1 VVSTVLTFIIYYQA
15 MERLSA
21 TSLSLVAYLIPVV
34 GLGLGVL
41 FLGERPGWPAYLGCA
56 LVIAGMMV
64 GNGLLQP
71 RVPGPSRHPVSTK
84 QFAIFKRTAR

>member
-1 VVSTVLTFIIYYQA
+1 VL
-15 MERLSA
+15 L
-21 TSLSLVAYLIPVV
+21 
-34 GLGLGVL
+34 
-41 FLGERPGWPAYLGCA
+41 LGERPGWPAYLGCG